1 VPVYVPPGGFIDINA
16 SSRSML
22 SFEQGAIEKFT
33 TANILESRMFYV
45 PESYTTAGLPSAAL
59 YPPGVF
65 IWNTTQNQPNW
76 SNGVTWISGSP
87 PIGPASGDLAG
98 TYPAP
103 TVVKF
108 NGIPIDLSIPNNGDA
123 LLYNSFTNT
132 WENAPIVFGGGPP
145 VGPAGGDLG
154 GIYPNPSVTGLLS
167 DPLPLSIPNGF
178 LKRNSLNNAWEEVTY
193 GSLAN
198 TVCAGNDSRLSDSR
212 TPTGLAGGDL
222 TGTYPNP
229 TIALLAVTDA
239 KVAVANKDGLAAVP
253 SMRTLGN
260 GATQAC
266 AGNDSRLSDSR
277 APTGTAGGD
286 LSGTYPNPTVDG
298 LQTRPV
304 SAAAPAVGNALV
316 WNGLAWAPSGSGLVG
331 SYPIVST
338 SVSITASPWDIILVT
353 TTAGKVTITLPL
365 AASSTGKPIH
375 VKKISPDGNV
385 MEVDAQGAELIDGQP
400 NYQITGQYVCQ
411 TIVSDGSNWWII

>member
-1 VPVYVPPGGFIDINA
+1 
-16 SSRSML
+16 
-22 SFEQGAIEKFT
+22 
-33 TANILESRMFYV
+33 
-45 PESYTTAGLPSAAL
+45 
-59 YPPGVF
+59 
-65 IWNTTQNQPNW
+65 
-76 SNGVTWISGSP
+76 
-87 PIGPASGDLAG
+87 
-98 TYPAP
+98 
-103 TVVKF
+103 
-108 NGIPIDLSIPNNGDA
+108 
-123 LLYNSFTNT
+123 
-132 WENAPIVFGGGPP
+132 